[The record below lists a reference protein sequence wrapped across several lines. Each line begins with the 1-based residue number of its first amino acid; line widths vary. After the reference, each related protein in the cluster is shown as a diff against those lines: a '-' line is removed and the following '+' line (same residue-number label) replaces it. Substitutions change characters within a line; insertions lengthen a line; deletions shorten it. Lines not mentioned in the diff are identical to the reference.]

1 MKFDQLVEN
10 TAKTQNLKRIRIK
23 FDPLNKEHDAFK
35 AYAGY
40 EGYVLQECGGSVSIV
55 VMQPAQDMNPMVEL
69 PASMVAAP
77 VNNSLEGLKIFIL
90 QKLGAPAGEMIANL
104 ADIVAIETILKDNG
118 LNDMHIKDLYKEYI
132 LGNEQIQ

>member
-77 VNNSLEGLKIFIL
+77 VNNSLQGLKAFIL

-104 ADIVAIETILKDNG
+104 ADIVAIETLLKDNG

-132 LGNEQIQ
+132 LGNEQI

>member
-35 AYAGY
+35 AYSGY

-77 VNNSLEGLKIFIL
+77 INNSLKGLKAFIL

-132 LGNEQIQ
+132 LGNEQI